1 MKERSYADLHAGDY
15 EVSHTFGPAGEVY
28 YFLNEPQYVKQLQ
41 DWMHG
46 HYCPHPQLGSHK
58 RSGANQRRARHL
70 RQSCLRTT
78 TANPPQTITGRGYD
92 EQIHAIAPV

>member
-1 MKERSYADLHAGDY
+1 MKEKSYADLHAGDY

-46 HYCPHPQLGSHK
+46 HYCPHPQLHDAL
-58 RSGANQRRARHL
+58 SGIAQAFGCKPTPSKASSAIL
-70 RQSCLRTT
+70 SSY
-78 TANPPQTITGRGYD
+78 YD
-92 EQIHAIAPV
+92 GEPAPDHYWPGIR